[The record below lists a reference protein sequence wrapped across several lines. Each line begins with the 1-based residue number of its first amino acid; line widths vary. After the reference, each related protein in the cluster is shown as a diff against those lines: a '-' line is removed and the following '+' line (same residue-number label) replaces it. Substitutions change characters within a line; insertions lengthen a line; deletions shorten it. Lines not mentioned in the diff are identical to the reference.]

1 MDSQTLFDMELDKK
15 PDILDTSYIFDNIT
29 FELGEYMLEE
39 QIESDSEGGIFSLT
53 EGVTN
58 RLQEDYDEMIGDD
71 TNKKRFIK
79 YLTRTFGLLLN
90 TKVDTVGKIKKNTEN
105 HHRNNTKYMA
115 RTKVT
120 PKQGKYHHGWW
131 TSGKKDKEPNRTRL
145 SWPCQNKR

>member
-79 YLTRTFGLLLN
+79 SLTRTFGLLLN

-120 PKQGKYHHGWW
+120 PKQGKYHH
-131 TSGKKDKEPNRTRL
+131 S
-145 SWPCQNKR
+145 